1 MESPI
6 TQFLPSDELPS
17 PVLPG
22 KAVAQLAAAQLALQS
37 GISWIFDLGIR
48 PDMPFYLKK
57 NLALINRVSFLS
69 LLLALPGSLL
79 LLLVGFEHTFSLL
92 VCGTSA
98 LLFILTLNKARQ
110 VDWSLAIFAFF
121 PATIIMGYT
130 LIELSSGELRDL
142 LLYVLVRQG
151 LCLSLVLP
159 VIIYGFEKSRRSIVL
174 GLGILIFLAFDV
186 GTWRWGSQLFRGNL
200 GISQGIFSILSLSQ
214 LIMLSICVIYVQAY
228 TMHHEQD
235 VRVSNEKLR
244 HMAIRDGMT
253 GLFNHTF
260 IEGLIGDAINRAKRS
275 KSPISLLMIDVDS
288 FKKIN
293 DSLGH
298 NAGDTVLV
306 HLAKLLQCNKRS
318 TDYLGRWGGDELILL
333 LTDTHLQ
340 GATLLAEKLR
350 MLVDQHVFPGKT
362 HLTLSLGASQYCEGD
377 SLAEFIRR
385 ADENLYQAKHMGRNR
400 VEVQ

>member
-6 TQFLPSDELPS
+6 TQFLSTDEIPST
-17 PVLPG
+17 VLPRR
-22 KAVAQLAAAQLALQS
+22 AVAQLASAQLALQS

-48 PDMPFYLKK
+48 PDLPFYLKK

-69 LLLALPGSLL
+69 LLLALPGTLL
-79 LLLVGFEHTFSLL
+79 LLLVGFEHSFSLL
-92 VCGTSA
+92 VSGTSA
-98 LLFILTLNKARQ
+98 LLFILALNKARQ
-110 VDWSLAIFAFF
+110 LDWSVAIFAFF
-121 PATIIMGYT
+121 PATIIMSYT
-130 LIELSSGELRDL
+130 LTELSTGELRDL
-142 LLYVLVRQG
+142 LLYVLARQG

-159 VIIYGFEKSRRSIVL
+159 VIIYGFQKSRRSTVL
-174 GLGILIFLAFDV
+174 GLCVLIFLAFDI

-200 GISQGIFSILSLSQ
+200 GISQGMFSIISISQ
-214 LIMLSICVIYVQAY
+214 LILLSICVLYVQAY

-260 IEGLIGDAINRAKRS
+260 IEGLIGDAINRTKRS
-275 KSPISLLMIDVDS
+275 KGPLSLLMIDIDR
-288 FKKIN
+288 FKQIN

-298 NAGDTVLV
+298 NAGDAILI
-306 HLAKLLQCNKRS
+306 HLSKLLLGNKRS

-333 LTDTHLQ
+333 LTDTDLQ
-340 GATLLAEKLR
+340 GASLLAEKLR
-350 MLVDQHVFPGKT
+350 LLVDQHVFPGKI

-377 SLAEFIRR
+377 SLAEFIRNV
-385 ADENLYQAKHMGRNR
+385 DENLYQAKHMGRNR
-400 VEVQ
+400 VEVH